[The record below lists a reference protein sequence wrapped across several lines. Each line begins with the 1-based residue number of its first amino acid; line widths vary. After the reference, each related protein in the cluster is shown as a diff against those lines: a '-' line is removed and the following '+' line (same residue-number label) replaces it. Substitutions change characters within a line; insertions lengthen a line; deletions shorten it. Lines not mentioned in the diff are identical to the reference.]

1 MDEFTAGNF
10 LFLGDENSFFSDGDD
25 NAEARFNDLTKV
37 LEVHTNGDTVVD
49 MEITLSNVALAI
61 LDQTFPRH
69 RG

>member
-37 LEVHTNGDTVVD
+37 LEVDTNGDTVGD
-49 MEITLSNVALAI
+49 MKITLSNVVHATLVET
-61 LDQTFPRH
+61 DFMVT
-69 RG
+69 